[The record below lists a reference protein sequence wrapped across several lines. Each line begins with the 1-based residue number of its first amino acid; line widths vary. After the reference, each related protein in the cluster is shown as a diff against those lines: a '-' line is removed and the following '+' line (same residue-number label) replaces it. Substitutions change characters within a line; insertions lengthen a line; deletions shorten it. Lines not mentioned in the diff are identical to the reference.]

1 MAGTAEREIIGP
13 QTPPCEIQSRQAAI
27 LPEPNDVTPKKWWVV
42 SRPRISNSGITI
54 ESYSHHSC
62 TQTGSISVVIDVWL
76 IWLMRFVYCLSQ
88 SRDKKWK
95 IKAAPDIKLLH
106 LFILTAGT
114 MLYFVRCCKCNV
126 ISFASFVLIRMR
138 KLEQAIFLCFD
149 GTDSYFIKDLEISYF
164 CLNQEDFLRRLKMSE
179 P

>member
-1 MAGTAEREIIGP
+1 MRRRSYPRSLQDGGYGWKRDHRPPNSALWNTIEAGRNIAWTKW
-13 QTPPCEIQSRQAAI
+13 CDS
-27 LPEPNDVTPKKWWVV
+27 KKWWVV

-54 ESYSHHSC
+54 DSYSHHSC
-62 TQTGSISVVIDVWL
+62 TQTGSISVVIEVWL

-95 IKAAPDIKLLH
+95 IKAAPNIKLLH

-138 KLEQAIFLCFD
+138 KLEQAIF
-149 GTDSYFIKDLEISYF
+149 
-164 CLNQEDFLRRLKMSE
+164 
-179 P
+179 